1 MAVACSRAAKLF
13 FPKKP
18 LVRPVRRFARGG
30 MEGQEAQHTE
40 QSGGGAECKLE
51 KVEVESDSN
60 LYCKFAIAHQL
71 QKGGYGRLR
80 TVITSCIIF
89 LFN

>member
-30 MEGQEAQHTE
+30 MEGQEAQQTE
-40 QSGGGAECKLE
+40 QSGGGAESRLE
-51 KVEVESDSN
+51 KVHCQALDN
-60 LYCKFAIAHQL
+60 KFVL
-71 QKGGYGRLR
+71 Q
-80 TVITSCIIF
+80 
-89 LFN
+89 